1 MAVLLGISLVSC
13 EEDYPKSHIA
23 PYDTELLAIKIVN
36 AGADGKTVVEGT
48 IDEANKTINFPRL
61 DVETNFSALSFEAE
75 LSEGAELQTPVM
87 DFSMDEETSDKT
99 LILRIVNN
107 KRYKEYFVKV
117 RKRVPVY
124 GADFEKPTVY
134 NFSGDNIY
142 SDYADAASTRCASY
156 DGEHVLVVSRATQPH
171 LLKVSDLKKGEI
183 NPILLDL
190 TGVSGGT
197 FSYNM
202 GALSNGHVYL
212 SSLSG
217 AKASPLKIYH
227 WETPDS
233 QPETIANIN
242 VGSISGAGNR
252 HGDNASYNIDEN
264 GNGFIFFGDN
274 AATDF
279 LRIPVSSYKTVDATA
294 IKVLPLNSAT

>member
-107 KRYKEYFVKV
+107 KRYKE
-117 RKRVPVY
+117 
-124 GADFEKPTVY
+124 
-134 NFSGDNIY
+134 
-142 SDYADAASTRCASY
+142 
-156 DGEHVLVVSRATQPH
+156 
-171 LLKVSDLKKGEI
+171 
-183 NPILLDL
+183 
-190 TGVSGGT
+190 
-197 FSYNM
+197 
-202 GALSNGHVYL
+202 
-212 SSLSG
+212 
-217 AKASPLKIYH
+217 
-227 WETPDS
+227 
-233 QPETIANIN
+233 
-242 VGSISGAGNR
+242 
-252 HGDNASYNIDEN
+252 
-264 GNGFIFFGDN
+264 
-274 AATDF
+274 
-279 LRIPVSSYKTVDATA
+279 
-294 IKVLPLNSAT
+294 

>member
-13 EEDYPKSHIA
+13 EEDCPKSHIA

-202 GALSNGHVYL
+202 YIFQVCRVPKLL
-212 SSLSG
+212 L
-217 AKASPLKIYH
+217 L
-227 WETPDS
+227 
-233 QPETIANIN
+233 
-242 VGSISGAGNR
+242 R
-252 HGDNASYNIDEN
+252 
-264 GNGFIFFGDN
+264 FIIGKH
-274 AATDF
+274 
-279 LRIPVSSYKTVDATA
+279 RIPNRKR
-294 IKVLPLNSAT
+294 